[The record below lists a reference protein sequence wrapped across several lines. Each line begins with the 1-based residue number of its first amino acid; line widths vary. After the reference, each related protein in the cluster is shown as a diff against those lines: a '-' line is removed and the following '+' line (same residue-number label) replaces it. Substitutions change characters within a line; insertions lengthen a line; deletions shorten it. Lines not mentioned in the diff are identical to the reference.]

1 MLKQGNWKE
10 GKSKRERIAKLHEVP
25 LAHGSSCFCAFFAL
39 LCYLACYG
47 GVGSGVG
54 GGGWRGLPP
63 FACVEKEREVPAIFV
78 WGGTVHLFRHEHT
91 DSYVAGRALIFNS
104 ISKSFPAKSLERFPP
119 NHDMHTMPYY

>member
-1 MLKQGNWKE
+1 MKFLWLMV
-10 GKSKRERIAKLHEVP
+10 RLVFV
-25 LAHGSSCFCAFFAL
+25 LLFAL

-78 WGGTVHLFRHEHT
+78 WGGTGTF
-91 DSYVAGRALIFNS
+91 
-104 ISKSFPAKSLERFPP
+104 IS
-119 NHDMHTMPYY
+119 T